1 MMPSSAPTLERRAL
15 RCAHAGRLRARV
27 ADIEAAV
34 LSRVRELAPAQPA
47 AALENA
53 SYEAGLRETVE
64 VLVDFSL
71 RGVEGG
77 EGWSAEP
84 PQIALA
90 QAKRAAREGIGLATV
105 LARYTAGH
113 HVLSDEILQAA
124 EDHPVSYVRG
134 VLAVQGSLLERLL
147 SVVSGAYNDE
157 AERVRRTRR
166 DERAHRVERLLA
178 GEIVDADELGYELN
192 AWHVAA
198 IITGPKPEALA
209 DTLAARFEGDAIIVA
224 RADALAWVWLA
235 SVRKI
240 SPRQIADRVPADEL
254 ERRSIS
260 LGEPGSGH
268 AGFRNSHQQAQGAHR
283 VALHRALPVVFYAD
297 VMLLSSAL
305 ADGPLG
311 EALEQVYIAPLRAAE
326 KDCGDEL
333 LETLR
338 TYVASERNTSS
349 TANALRIH
357 RHTVKRHLALIAQLI
372 GRPLV
377 ECIAEVEVALRLD
390 AARGGHGSR

>member
-1 MMPSSAPTLERRAL
+1 MTSPSAPTLQRRAL
-15 RCAHAGRLRARV
+15 RCAHAGRLRTRV
-27 ADIEAAV
+27 ADIEGAV

-47 AALENA
+47 ASLENA

-64 VLVDFSL
+64 ALVDFSL

-77 EGWSAEP
+77 EGWSAVP
-84 PQIALA
+84 PQIAIE
-90 QAKRAAREGIGLATV
+90 QARRAAREGIGLATV

-113 HVLSDEILQAA
+113 HVLRDEILRAA
-124 EDHPVSYVRG
+124 EDHPVSYARG
-134 VLAVQGSLLERLL
+134 VLAVQGALLEQLV
-147 SVVSGAYNDE
+147 SVVSDAYNAE

-178 GEIVDADELGYELN
+178 GEPVDADELGYELN

-198 IITGPKPEALA
+198 IITGPKPEALTEA
-209 DTLAARFEGDAIIVA
+209 LAARFEGDAIVVG
-224 RADALAWVWLA
+224 RAEALAWVWFGCA
-235 SVRKI
+235 RKVA
-240 SPRQIADRVPADEL
+240 PRQIADLARVEEL

-283 VALHRALPVVFYAD
+283 VALHQASPVVLFSD

-305 ADGPLG
+305 GDGLLG

-326 KDCGDEL
+326 KDGHDEL

-338 TYVASERNTSS
+338 TYVASERNISS
-349 TANALRIH
+349 TAVALHLH
-357 RHTVKRHLALIAQLI
+357 RHTVKRHLACVSRLI
-372 GRPLV
+372 GRPLG
-377 ECIAEVEVALRLD
+377 ECIAEMEVALRLD
-390 AARGGHGSR
+390 AARGGHASR